1 MAAFS
6 KQDFKAMLDNIA
18 DAVFVHDLKGDVLIV
33 NQQTLTMYGITEE
46 QALRF
51 TLEDAYA
58 MLENAMDQLPALW
71 DKVVMG
77 NPQIFEW
84 KARRPSDDTAFDVEV
99 RLRRVNLEDRED
111 IILATVRDITARKQA
126 EAALAEQSRLLD
138 ERVKELNCLYGLSE
152 LMETPDI
159 TLKEIFAGVV
169 ELLLSAWQYT
179 EITCARVTLG
189 DQVFQTD
196 NWRVTPWQQTADIQ
210 VRDEKVG
217 SLTVGYLEARPPYDE
232 GPFLKEERHLLNAV
246 AERLGKAMIHVQA
259 ENALWENQ
267 ARLNE
272 AQRAAHLGY
281 WDWDIRTNDIYW
293 SDEIYRIFGLS
304 PQAFEP
310 TYDAFMERV
319 HPEDRESVQSAVNAT
334 VSENTP
340 YDIDHRI
347 ILPNGDVR
355 IVNEQG
361 NVTYNEAG
369 EPTRMIGMVQDI
381 TERKRAERALRDS
394 QRMLQAVLDAI
405 PVRVFWKDKSLT
417 YLGCNKLFAEDSG
430 LDTPEEVVGKTDYDM
445 PWTTEEAEMFRADDQ
460 RVIESGEKKIS
471 YEEPQTRPDGEITWL
486 RTSKAPL
493 RDAEN
498 NIIGILGTY
507 DDITEQKRAQEAHE
521 RLLQEQADL
530 QQEVI
535 EAQREALQELST
547 PVIPVMDRI
556 LVMPLVG
563 SIDTMRARDIMRALL
578 EGISEHRAKFVI
590 LDVTGVPVM
599 DTGIVNHI
607 NKTIQAA
614 RLKGARTIVTGI
626 SDAVAEAVVDLGI
639 DWGAVETL
647 RDLQTGLRLA
657 LQQIGVE
664 LVEGEQN
671 AS

>member
-18 DAVFVHDLKGDVLIV
+18 DAVFVHNLKGDVLMV

-58 MLENAMDQLPALW
+58 MPENAMDQLPALW

-77 NPQIFEW
+77 NPQTFEW
-84 KARRPSDDTAFDVEV
+84 KTRRLSDDTAFDVEV
-99 RLRRVNLEDRED
+99 RLRPVNLEDRED

-126 EAALAEQSRLLD
+126 EAALVEKSRLLD
-138 ERVKELNCLYGLSE
+138 ERVKELNCLYSLSE
-152 LMETPDI
+152 LMETPDV
-159 TLKEIFAGVV
+159 TLREIFTGVV
-169 ELLLSAWQYT
+169 ELLPSAWQYP
-179 EITCARVTLG
+179 EITCARLALG

-217 SLTVGYLEARPPYDE
+217 SLTVGYVEMRPTYDE
-232 GPFLKEERHLLNAV
+232 GPFLKEERHLLNV
-246 AERLGKAMIHVQA
+246 IAERLGKAMIHVQA

-267 ARLNE
+267 VRLNE

-319 HPEDRESVQSAVNAT
+319 HPEDRDAVQSAVNAT
-334 VSENTP
+334 VSESTP

-347 ILPNGDVR
+347 ILSNGEVR

-369 EPTRMIGMVQDI
+369 DPIRMIGMVQDI

-417 YLGCNKLFAEDSG
+417 YLGCNKLFAEDTG

-460 RVIESGEKKIS
+460 RVIESGEKKIN

-493 RDAEN
+493 RDADD
-498 NIIGILGTY
+498 NIIGVLGTY

-530 QQEVI
+530 QQEII

-664 LVEGEQN
+664 LVERE
-671 AS
+671 